1 MKLLI
6 SGASGY
12 IGSHLLKKI
21 DTNKYEL
28 CILVRKQLKD
38 ISINSVVIDTTKT
51 GWKKQVHSFNP
62 EVVLHLASHLTSSDD
77 ESQID
82 KLIDANISFGTHL
95 LDALKGTSVNTFI
108 NTGTFAEYH
117 MRDGK
122 KTPAYL
128 YAATKTA
135 FCSIIDYYQAVI
147 GYRVFNIILY
157 TVYGGTH
164 SAKKLIDY
172 IFESLDQSKS
182 VNMTPGEQVL
192 DFIHIDDVVDF
203 YKTLLS
209 NLGNFK
215 NNYNEI
221 HIGNGDGITPKR
233 IAGLMETITGKKT
246 NINWGGLPY
255 RPNDTMFSV
264 APKELSGHQIGWEPS
279 LTIEEGIRLYI
290 KEKQ

>member
-21 DTNKYEL
+21 DTNEYKL
-28 CILVRKQLKD
+28 CILVRKQIKD
-38 ISINSVVIDTTKT
+38 VPVNSVVIETTKAE
-51 GWKKQVHSFNP
+51 WKKQIQSFNP

-95 LDALKGTSVNTFI
+95 LDALKGTSIYAFI

-135 FCSIIDYYQAVI
+135 FCSIVNYYQAVI
-147 GYRVFNIILY
+147 GYRVFNIIPY

-172 IFESLDQSKS
+172 IFESLDVSNA
-182 VNMTPGEQVL
+182 VNMSPGEQVL
-192 DFIHIDDVVDF
+192 DFIHIDDVVAF
-203 YKTLLS
+203 YKALLS
-209 NLGNFK
+209 NLDKYTNS
-215 NNYNEI
+215 YNEI
-221 HIGNGDGITPKR
+221 HIGSGDGITPKR
-233 IAGLMETITGKKT
+233 IAGLMETITGKKA
-246 NINWGGLPY
+246 NINWGGMPY

-264 APKELSGHQIGWEPS
+264 APKELSGQQIGWEPS
-279 LTIEEGIRLYI
+279 LNIEEGIRLYI
-290 KEKQ
+290 KEKK

>member
-21 DTNKYEL
+21 DSKKYEL
-28 CILVRKQLKD
+28 CLLVRKQMND
-38 ISINSVVIDTTKT
+38 IPVNSVVVDTTKS

-62 EVVLHLASHLTSSDD
+62 EIVLHLASHLTSSDD

-95 LDALKGTSVNTFI
+95 LDALKATGVKVFI

-122 KTPAYL
+122 RTPAYL

-135 FCSIIDYYQAVI
+135 FCSIVNYYQAVI
-147 GYRVFNIILY
+147 GYRVFNIIPY

-172 IFESLDQSKS
+172 IFESLDESNTVKMS
-182 VNMTPGEQVL
+182 PGEQVL

-203 YKTLLS
+203 YRTLLS

-215 NNYNEI
+215 NNYSEI
-221 HIGNGDGITPKR
+221 HIGSGEGITPKK
-233 IAGLMETITGKKT
+233 ITALMETITGKKA
-246 NINWGGLPY
+246 NVNWGGLPY

-264 APKELSGHQIGWEPS
+264 APKELSGQQIGWEPS
-279 LTIEEGIRLYI
+279 LNIEEGIRLYI

>member
-1 MKLLI
+1 MCESRSKSFPL
-6 SGASGY
+6 
-12 IGSHLLKKI
+12 
-21 DTNKYEL
+21 
-28 CILVRKQLKD
+28 
-38 ISINSVVIDTTKT
+38 NSVVIDTTQT
-51 GWKKQVHSFNP
+51 GWKKQVQSFNP

-95 LDALKGTSVNTFI
+95 LDALKGTSVNVFI

-117 MRDGK
+117 MRDGER
-122 KTPAYL
+122 TPAYL

-135 FCSIIDYYQAVI
+135 FCSIVNYYQAVI
-147 GYRVFNIILY
+147 GYRVFNIIPY
-157 TVYGGTH
+157 TVYGGIH

-172 IFESLDQSKS
+172 IFESLDVSNA
-182 VNMTPGEQVL
+182 VNMSPGEQVL

-203 YKTLLS
+203 YRTLLS
-209 NLGNFK
+209 NLGNFR

-221 HIGNGDGITPKR
+221 HIGSGEGITPKK
-233 IAGLMETITGKKT
+233 IAALMETITEKKT

-264 APKELSGHQIGWEPS
+264 APKELSGKQMGWKPS
-279 LTIEEGIRLYI
+279 LNIQEGIRLYI
-290 KEKQ
+290 KEKE